1 MMLRLGSFC
10 SDKRGNFGMTL
21 ALLTAPLCLAIG
33 SSIDYGM
40 ALSLQTQLQQAA
52 DSAAVGSL
60 AEQSVGV
67 LSALQNG
74 TSGQVVVAEGDA
86 RRLFLANLD
95 PKYKTYISDVAVD
108 IVRENNEFV
117 SKVTYKAAF
126 PTSFMMMFG
135 INSVQV
141 SGTAQGTFT
150 PALYIDFYMMLD
162 NSPSM
167 GLGATTADIQK
178 LEANTPDTCAFA
190 CHIEGS
196 TSDYYSLAKSLNVT
210 TRIQVVSQA
219 TKQMLATAESTRRY
233 SDQYRAAVYSMG
245 AKATNVALT
254 SIASMSSNL
263 TSVGN
268 LAAKIDLMSIP
279 YQGYDNDQQTDFD
292 KMLQGLKTDM
302 GSGGTGINSSDRQKV
317 LFLVTDGVNDS
328 YKPSGCKKKTQGAGR
343 CQSPVDTDVCTKIK
357 DKNVRIAILY
367 TTYLD
372 IDNNGW
378 YRTWIKPFRSEIG
391 TQLEACATPG
401 LYFEVSPSQG
411 ISEAMNALF
420 MKVVKMPRL
429 SS

>member
-95 PKYKTYISDVAVD
+95 PKYKAYISDVAVD

-150 PALYIDFYMMLD
+150 P
-162 NSPSM
+162 
-167 GLGATTADIQK
+167 
-178 LEANTPDTCAFA
+178 
-190 CHIEGS
+190 
-196 TSDYYSLAKSLNVT
+196 
-210 TRIQVVSQA
+210 
-219 TKQMLATAESTRRY
+219 
-233 SDQYRAAVYSMG
+233 
-245 AKATNVALT
+245 
-254 SIASMSSNL
+254 
-263 TSVGN
+263 
-268 LAAKIDLMSIP
+268 
-279 YQGYDNDQQTDFD
+279 
-292 KMLQGLKTDM
+292 
-302 GSGGTGINSSDRQKV
+302 
-317 LFLVTDGVNDS
+317 
-328 YKPSGCKKKTQGAGR
+328 
-343 CQSPVDTDVCTKIK
+343 
-357 DKNVRIAILY
+357 
-367 TTYLD
+367 
-372 IDNNGW
+372 
-378 YRTWIKPFRSEIG
+378 
-391 TQLEACATPG
+391 
-401 LYFEVSPSQG
+401 
-411 ISEAMNALF
+411 
-420 MKVVKMPRL
+420 
-429 SS
+429 